1 MLAITPLTAS
11 QLFRSALVGAILWF
25 AAALLIRFIE
35 PMGAFDQPM
44 VALTYLL
51 LVPGTVPVVLLLR
64 AVAGLAKNQTGLGMA
79 AGTGMAALLDGVA
92 LTWFPALYGD
102 NPAAAG
108 AAILFGGG
116 VGLVLGFL
124 MSGD

>member
-11 QLFRSALVGAILWF
+11 QLFRSALVGAIIWF

-35 PMGAFDQPM
+35 PMGAFGQPM

-51 LVPGTVPVVLLLR
+51 VIPGSVPVVVLLR
-64 AVAGLAKNQTGLGMA
+64 AVVGLAKSQTGLGMA
-79 AGTGMAALLDGVA
+79 AGTAMATLLDGVA

-102 NPAAAG
+102 DPAAAG
-108 AAILFGGG
+108 AAILFGAG
-116 VGLVLGFL
+116 VGLVLGFV
-124 MSGD
+124 MSRD

>member
-1 MLAITPLTAS
+1 MLAITPLSAS
-11 QLFRSALVGAILWF
+11 QLIRSAMVGVLIWF

-35 PMGAFDQPM
+35 PVGAFDQPM

-51 LVPGTVPVVLLLR
+51 VIPGTVPVVLLLR
-64 AVAGLAKNQTGLGMA
+64 TVAGLAKNQTGLGMA
-79 AGTGMAALLDGVA
+79 AGTAAATLLDGVV
-92 LTWFPALYGD
+92 LTWFPALYGE

-108 AAILFGGG
+108 AAILFGAG

-124 MSGD
+124 MSRD

>member
-1 MLAITPLTAS
+1 MPAITPLSAS
-11 QLFRSALVGAILWF
+11 QLVRSAIVGAAVWL
-25 AAALLIRFIE
+25 AAALLIRFVE

-64 AVAGLAKNQTGLGMA
+64 AVAGLEKNQTGLGMA
-79 AGTGMAALLDGVA
+79 AGTAMATLLDGVA
-92 LTWFPALYGD
+92 LTWFPTLYGD

-108 AAILFGGG
+108 AAILFGAG
-116 VGLVLGFL
+116 VGLVLGFF
-124 MSGD
+124 MSRD